1 MRFTRT
7 TTAALLARLLAMA
20 VAVPIAAQG
29 TSGEM
34 IFDGLEK
41 AHGRTFNADMMAMVD
56 MEDSEAIPSGW
67 FMLTTMM
74 LEFDSGDSVSTG
86 FEQSNEQTA
95 ADALA
100 ENVSLK
106 NVDLDLECNAV
117 QAVEEAGGMMTNV
130 AVATA
135 HDGQ

>member
-1 MRFTRT
+1 
-7 TTAALLARLLAMA
+7 
-20 VAVPIAAQG
+20 
-29 TSGEM
+29 
-34 IFDGLEK
+34 
-41 AHGRTFNADMMAMVD
+41 

-117 QAVEEAGGMMTNV
+117 QAVEEAEVVRANV